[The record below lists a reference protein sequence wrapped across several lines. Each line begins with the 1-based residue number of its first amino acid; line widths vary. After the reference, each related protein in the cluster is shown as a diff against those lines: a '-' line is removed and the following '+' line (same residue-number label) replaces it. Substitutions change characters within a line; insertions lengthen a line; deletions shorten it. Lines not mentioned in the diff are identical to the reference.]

1 MMLNISKSKLAVLE
15 SAINCQYVYN
25 KSMATVYCIHSL
37 YSLCRNN
44 WHDVGVVW
52 QSIFWCHNQDWGAST
67 RRGGSSRAEEHVHR
81 KRRKAKRRKE
91 GKKQQNSQ
99 KTTVKESERSK
110 RESNRI
116 LEEHRKEIEAETTE
130 LPKTRSDQD
139 WGTEEE
145 GDAIGA

>member
-1 MMLNISKSKLAVLE
+1 M
-15 SAINCQYVYN
+15 
-25 KSMATVYCIHSL
+25 
-37 YSLCRNN
+37 
-44 WHDVGVVW
+44 
-52 QSIFWCHNQDWGAST
+52 
-67 RRGGSSRAEEHVHR
+67 HR

-116 LEEHRKEIEAETTE
+116 LEEHRKEIEAEMTE

-145 GDAIGA
+145 GDAIGAEIEKLKKHLERCKKGREAGPPPVWD